1 MMYRL
6 VFQVFNPHTN
16 IVGSFFG
23 YSLELIKGYV
33 GVEVGNIPS
42 LKMTDRTNIF
52 YANPFP
58 ASRVLGLVTLN
69 IALNAFRPIIVACS
83 WDIEFLYYF
92 KSMGKG
98 GPRGVF

>member
-1 MMYRL
+1 ML
-6 VFQVFNPHTN
+6 KKILCFIENLPGKGKGELLSN
-16 IVGSFFG
+16 EFG
-23 YSLELIKGYV
+23 REKERKSLQSV
-33 GVEVGNIPS
+33 
-42 LKMTDRTNIF
+42 
-52 YANPFP
+52 
-58 ASRVLGLVTLN
+58 VTQN